1 MVVVAKGS
9 GEVDVCL
16 CKEGLASGLVSCRSS
31 TEWSTFE
38 QHKLNALEINLKKFP
53 IVLLSTKFEICTV
66 INLGVKTKR

>member
-31 TEWSTFE
+31 TFE
-38 QHKLNALEINLKKFP
+38 QHKLNALEINLKKFLF
-53 IVLLSTKFEICTV
+53 VLLSTKFEICTV
-66 INLGVKTKR
+66 NNLGIKTKS

>member
-31 TEWSTFE
+31 TEWITLE
-38 QHKLNALEINLKKFP
+38 QHKLNALEINLKKFLF
-53 IVLLSTKFEICTV
+53 VLLSTKFEIRTV
-66 INLGVKTKR
+66 NNLGVKTKR

>member
-1 MVVVAKGS
+1 M
-9 GEVDVCL
+9 DVCL

-53 IVLLSTKFEICTV
+53 FVLLSTKFEIYNV
-66 INLGVKTKR
+66 NNLGVKTKS

>member
-1 MVVVAKGS
+1 M
-9 GEVDVCL
+9 DVCL

-38 QHKLNALEINLKKFP
+38 QHKLNALEINLKKFLF
-53 IVLLSTKFEICTV
+53 VLLSTKFEICTV